1 MADIRGGM
9 TRNNSV
15 SIPTSLGFN
24 LASLGVPSGWR
35 MLSGDAAQDPAWP
48 NVYHSV
54 DIISPWA
61 VGRYG
66 TIATA
71 DDFRRNK
78 TEPDLAEAKRIGVDY
93 MPVIFPGFSWHNLAI
108 TRGQSQY
115 ATNQIPRDCGRF
127 YWHQFFNAIDAGS
140 SMVFTAM
147 FDEVDEGTAIFK
159 TVPSQTNLLSA
170 PPFLSLDAEGCSLPS
185 DWYLRLAGRG
195 TEMLRGDIQRSPVLP
210 LNIPISGRTDQVDRS
225 RQLRT
230 GGLLPF

>member
-147 FDEVDEGTAIFK
+147 FDEVDEPQYSRRCQARRTFYLLRPFCLWTRRAAACHPIGTCDSRA
-159 TVPSQTNLLSA
+159 VGQRCSA
-170 PPFLSLDAEGCSLPS
+170 ETSNDPPFSL
-185 DWYLRLAGRG
+185 
-195 TEMLRGDIQRSPVLP
+195 
-210 LNIPISGRTDQVDRS
+210 
-225 RQLRT
+225 
-230 GGLLPF
+230 